1 MRPLRLHT
9 ERLELVA
16 ATPESEHAAG
26 KGRDELAAHLRARAT
41 QAWPPP
47 LAEDVQGVWETLLRE
62 DPQAHGWTS
71 WYWLLLEPDAAPLLV
86 GYGGF
91 KGRPANGACEVGYSV
106 IESHHRR
113 GLATEGTRAL
123 VDWAF
128 THDDVQLVSAHTLP
142 DLVPSIGVLDKLGFS
157 CAGAGEEEGTLR
169 YELRR
174 PRAVL

>member
-1 MRPLRLHT
+1 MDPIRLRT

-16 ATPESEHAAG
+16 ATPESERAARTG
-26 KGRDELAAHLRARAT
+26 GEALAAHLNARAT
-41 QAWPPP
+41 SAWPPP
-47 LAEDVQGVWETLLRE
+47 LSADVQGYWEAMLAE
-62 DPQAHGWTS
+62 DPTALGWTS
-71 WYWLLLEPDAAPLLV
+71 WYWLLVADGESQLV

-91 KGRPANGACEVGYSV
+91 KGKPTNGDCEVGYSV
-106 IESHHRR
+106 IETHHRR

-142 DLVPSIGVLDKLGFS
+142 ELVPSIGVLDKLGFTLLG
-157 CAGAGEEEGTLR
+157 AGAEAGTIR

-174 PRAVL
+174 S